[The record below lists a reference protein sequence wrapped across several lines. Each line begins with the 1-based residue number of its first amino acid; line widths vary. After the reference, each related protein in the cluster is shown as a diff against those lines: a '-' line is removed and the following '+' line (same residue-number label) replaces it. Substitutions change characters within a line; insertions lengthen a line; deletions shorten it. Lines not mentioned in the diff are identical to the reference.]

1 MKFLPASKSWRNALL
16 ILLGLFLLSRILTL
30 TAFPIFND
38 EAIYLQ
44 YAQRIHDDWQKNK
57 FISMHG
63 EFTDWKPPLM
73 YWMAAPFIGWGND
86 PLIAGRAV
94 AFLVSV
100 AGFFGFYLFAKELFG
115 EREGVISALLYVLCP
130 PVLFHNNQF
139 TAETFLVST
148 AALFYWALLKAM
160 RRDKPRWWIW
170 AVAAVLLGAALL
182 LFKQSGFLLLAVSVL
197 LPFAKLRAGPDGQQ
211 PRSNWKATALNVS
224 LVVAVIL
231 CAGVAADAM
240 LPSAFNATRDH
251 FNSRWVL
258 SIAEVFRFP
267 IEIWR
272 ANLGV
277 VADYIS
283 SYYTWAVALFF
294 GGFSWIAFRKKNFP
308 ELTLAGMCLGGAFA
322 VTFLLRGF
330 NEYMLNTAVIVA
342 LLPLLGRMAVLL
354 CAPAHSRKGDLV
366 RRAVLAGGG
375 LVLAHW
381 ASQDILMATSPG
393 RYIERS
399 TSWALSNYLTRWSTG
414 FGIEEVAAILEKEKR
429 PGVVFVDAQW
439 GNPGTAL
446 AVYGKERFPNLRIVP
461 VSREFLDQA
470 ETQKLKEA
478 ARRLSPVRF
487 AIYSADASQGRAQW
501 QANLQEQ
508 MCETRREIKSYP
520 SQVPIVV
527 CSF

>member
-1 MKFLPASKSWRNALL
+1 MTFLPAPKPWRNALL
-16 ILLGLFLLSRILTL
+16 ILFGVFLVSRLLTL

-44 YAQRIHDDWQKNK
+44 YAQRIHDDWQQNK

-73 YWMAAPFIGWGND
+73 YWIAAPFIGWGND

-94 AFLVSV
+94 AFLASI

-115 EREGVISALLYVLCP
+115 DREGVITALLYLLCP

-139 TAETFLVST
+139 TAEIFLIST
-148 AALFYWALLKAM
+148 APLFYWALLRAM
-160 RRDKPRWWIW
+160 RPDKSRWWIW
-170 AVAAVLLGAALL
+170 AAMAILLGVSLL
-182 LFKQSGFLLLAVSVL
+182 LFKQSGFLLLAVSIL
-197 LPFAKLRAGPDGQQ
+197 LPLVRVQAGLDSADHRYDWRRIGV
-211 PRSNWKATALNVS
+211 NAL
-224 LVVAVIL
+224 LVVAVIACSVIAANAL
-231 CAGVAADAM
+231 LPAG
-240 LPSAFNATRDH
+240 FNSTRDH

-258 SIAEVFRFP
+258 SIAEVLSFP
-267 IEIWR
+267 TSIWR
-272 ANLGV
+272 TNLGV
-277 VADYIS
+277 VADYIG

-294 GGFSWIAFRKKNFP
+294 IGASWLAWRRKNLP
-308 ELTLAGMCLGGAFA
+308 ELTLAVMCLAGAIA

-342 LLPLLGRMAVLL
+342 LLPLLGRMAVFLL
-354 CAPAHSRKGDLV
+354 APARSRRGILM
-366 RRAVLAGGG
+366 RQAVLAGGG

-381 ASQDILMATSPG
+381 AAQDILMGTSPG

-399 TSWALSNYLTRWSTG
+399 TPWAISNYLTGWSTG
-414 FGIEEVAAILEKEKR
+414 FGVKETVAVLEQDKR
-429 PGVVFVDAQW
+429 PGILFVDAQW

-446 AVYGKERFPNLRIVP
+446 EVYGKERFPHLRIVP

-470 ETQKLKEA
+470 ETRKLKEA
-478 ARRLSPVRF
+478 ALKMAPAHF
-487 AIYSADASQGRAQW
+487 AVYSADTDEARSQW
-501 QANLQEQ
+501 QTNLQAE
-508 MCETRREIKSYP
+508 MCESRREIKAYP
-520 SQVPIVV
+520 AQAPIVV